1 MKKLFFIA
9 FALMLSFT
17 TAFAECR
24 NYPKDQLAEGGGGT
38 IVDGDGGFIVIIF
51 KGWCGKAHVQ
61 KVFDHKP
68 SYLELVGPQ
77 LEAKQWCDIN
87 YGGPFGLLDI
97 YY

>member
-1 MKKLFFIA
+1 MKKILFIT

-17 TAFAECR
+17 TALAERRDC
-24 NYPKDQLAEGGGGT
+24 PKDQLANQGGGGG
-38 IVDGDGGFIVIIF
+38 GDFIVIVF
-51 KGWCGKAHVQ
+51 RGWCGKAHVQ
-61 KVFDHKP
+61 KVFNHQP

-87 YGGPFGLLDI
+87 YGGPFGLLGV